1 MSIFGRNLIDK
12 FKTTIPRLTFPVPP
26 YGEKKYWD
34 KVYQTL
40 GVQDV
45 YEWGDIQ
52 MDDLHTFHYRKIYQ
66 NGVRE
71 LYGVGVEASAS
82 ASASTRNGGTDSTE
96 SIKEEFHQ
104 AIRVPVPVPVSK
116 EQESRTKPSILI
128 LGCGNSNLGAQIH
141 NYYTSQTNNTCSSTS
156 TSTNNVNDNFHNS
169 YSSIHL
175 TQCDVSPNVIQS
187 MSTRYNNVPDMSFV
201 EVDATCQDLDSK
213 SFHQLLLQ
221 HQDQQQHNYEYEYDA
236 VVDKGLMDALSCSNR
251 ELMPFVMRNVHRCL
265 KPDSAFVFLSFSRPE
280 YLLEDTLVQ
289 SDLYQKHQIRKAD
302 IDDGEDDGED
312 EDGKSPSTW
321 GEVRRLDLWSHVDVL
336 ELDSIFMYRFVKKD
350 VELYVKDGLLMP
362 LESLPSLHR
371 KS

>member
-71 LYGVGVEASAS
+71 LYGVEASAS

-141 NYYTSQTNNTCSSTS
+141 NYYTSQTNNTCSS